1 MADNTTTQVATQN
14 QQQMAATGQ
23 INDKFITGLIQQVKQ
38 KQDLGLSFPADYNPA
53 NELNG
58 AYLKLKETKDKNG
71 KPALEVCSTASV
83 ATALMMM
90 VNSHLSMLKGQ
101 CYPIPYGSQLNIQP
115 SVYGNICN
123 ARRYGMLDINASV
136 IYEGDIFKYHKMD
149 GMTVI
154 DSHEQDFEN
163 IDIGK
168 IKGAYAIAVFKDGT
182 KKAEVMNMTQIKN
195 SWSQGYGY
203 KENGNGTHQKFTDQM
218 CEKTVKN
225 RLLKHIIRTYGEP
238 DTAEVYERYE
248 EQENIDIVAE
258 NVRYEIAQNANQ
270 TEFQPIAA
278 IEEKPEPK
286 TMADVTAGK
295 QEKEAVKAEKKGQD
309 IPAFMQTE
317 NM

>member
-1 MADNTTTQVATQN
+1 MAESTATQVATQN
-14 QQQMAATGQ
+14 QQQMVATGQ

-38 KQDLGLSFPADYNPA
+38 KQDFGLSFPADYNPA

-58 AYLKLKETKDKNG
+58 AYLELKKTKDKNG
-71 KPALEVCSTASV
+71 KPVLDVCSTASV

-101 CYPIPYGSQLNIQP
+101 CYPIAYGSQLNIQP

-168 IKGAYAIAVFKDGT
+168 IKGAYAISVFRDGT
-182 KKAEVMNMTQIKN
+182 KKAEVMNMAQIKN

-258 NVRYEIAQNANQ
+258 TVKYEISQNANQ

-278 IEEKPEPK
+278 IEEKESPK
-286 TMADVTAGK
+286 TVADVTAGK
-295 QEKEAVKAEKKGQD
+295 KEKEAVKAEKKEQA